1 MDTHIALQKLTMT
14 KVIIVSHCS
23 LVNAAIVANSRPVW
37 KTQEIC
43 WKPIISALKTC
54 FQPTERITTANF
66 LFISSHPAEYEKHF
80 EKEGAG
86 RYMWS
91 VSSIT
96 RSLRP
101 DWTRDHK
108 PSPVWDLRYARVGV
122 VEVKSRDRAHVHTLI
137 GTTAHFNLGWSK
149 ILVFQSCC
157 DFANVFMF
165 VVPHPQRICSSFVAI
180 LVPFVHLFSPAWLTL
195 WKPFCKICCTL
206 NDSDEYFV
214 HIGFRGCIGPEKE
227 VRFDAAAKRWWP
239 SNLFLISSV

>member
-1 MDTHIALQKLTMT
+1 
-14 KVIIVSHCS
+14 
-23 LVNAAIVANSRPVW
+23 
-37 KTQEIC
+37 
-43 WKPIISALKTC
+43 
-54 FQPTERITTANF
+54 
-66 LFISSHPAEYEKHF
+66 
-80 EKEGAG
+80 
-86 RYMWS
+86 MWS

-101 DWTRDHK
+101 EWSQA
-108 PSPVWDLRYARVGV
+108 SPVWDLRYARVGV

-157 DFANVFMF
+157 DFANGFMF
-165 VVPHPQRICSSFVAI
+165 VVPHPHRICSCFVTI
-180 LVPFVHLFSPAWLTL
+180 LVSFVHLFCPAWLTL